1 MKITEIASPPQVEP
15 SKPKW
20 YQYIDRQRYRNYI
33 LACMGL
39 CKNIDANNDCEPTQ
53 NEIDSVQKKNFEVA
67 FALNRQSSLGDD
79 QKNQIEGIITEA
91 YLIWKGLGLD
101 TIR

>member
-20 YQYIDRQRYRNYI
+20 YQYIDKQRYRNYI
-33 LACMGL
+33 LACMGI
-39 CKNIDANNDCEPTQ
+39 CKNVDANNDCEPTQ

-67 FALNRQSSLGDD
+67 FALNRQSSLGNNN
-79 QKNQIEGIITEA
+79 KSQIEEIIKEA

>member
-20 YQYIDRQRYRNYI
+20 YQYIDKQQYRNYI
-33 LACMGL
+33 LACMGI
-39 CKNIDANNDCEPTQ
+39 CKNLDANNDCEPTQ

-67 FALNRQSSLGDD
+67 FALNRQSSLGDNH
-79 QKNQIEGIITEA
+79 KSQIEEIIKEA